1 MFDQTKHLS
10 FQVQIPV
17 FCALM
22 YILAT
27 IAILGIQEVGVTEID
42 PESPTRVI
50 DIQAPDSEMTV
61 IEPDDSNP

>member
-1 MFDQTKHLS
+1 
-10 FQVQIPV
+10 
-17 FCALM
+17 M

-50 DIQAPDSEMTV
+50 DIQAPDSERTV